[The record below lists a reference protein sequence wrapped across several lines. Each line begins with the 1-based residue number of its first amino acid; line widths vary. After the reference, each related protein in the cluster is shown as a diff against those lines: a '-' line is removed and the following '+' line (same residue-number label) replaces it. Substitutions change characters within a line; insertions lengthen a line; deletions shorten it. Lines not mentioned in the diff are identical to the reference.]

1 MGGGAVITG
10 GEGGTKGPFFGVS
23 HESFNSNECFPGM
36 IGGGGIPGPF
46 FLIVV
51 LIVLTCGFAG

>member
-1 MGGGAVITG
+1 MTG
-10 GEGGTKGPFFGVS
+10 GDGGTNGPFLGVS
-23 HESFNSNECFPGM
+23 HESFNSNECFPGI
-36 IGGGGIPGPF
+36 IGGGGMPGPF